1 MKIRDI
7 VQYLES
13 FAPPSLQESYDNAG
27 LLTGDSNWECTG
39 IICTLD
45 TLEAVV
51 EEAVENGCNLIVSHH
66 PVIFK
71 GLKKINGK
79 NYVERTIIKAIKN
92 DVAIYAVHTNLDNV
106 AAGVNARIA
115 DKLCLIDRKIL
126 LPKEETLIKLYTFA
140 PNAQAEKIRS
150 AIFEAGAGYI
160 GNYSECSFNAP
171 GTGTYKPM
179 QGSDPYTGEVGKR
192 HEEPETKIE
201 VIFPKYLTGKVVS
214 ALIAAHP
221 YEEVAYDLVPL
232 LNKFDGAGSG
242 IIGDLKEPVAE
253 LDFLETLKKVFALSV
268 IRHTILLKR
277 RIQRVAVCGGSG
289 SFLIQ
294 QAIRQ
299 KADIFI
305 SADVKYHDFFDADGQ
320 LVIADIG
327 HGESEHF
334 TIELLYDILKAK
346 FPNFAIQKTGVN
358 SNPVSYF

>member
-1 MKIRDI
+1 MKIRNI

-13 FAPPSLQESYDNAG
+13 VAPPSLQESYDNAG
-27 LLTGDSNWECTG
+27 LLTGDPDWECTG
-39 IICTLD
+39 LICTLD

-51 EEAVENGCNLIVSHH
+51 DEAVENGCNLIVSHH

-92 DVAIYAVHTNLDNV
+92 DIAIYAVHTNLDNI
-106 AAGVNARIA
+106 ADGVNRRIA
-115 DKLCLIDRKIL
+115 DKLLLVNQKIL
-126 LPKEETLIKLYTFA
+126 LPKEDMLIKLFTFA
-140 PNAQAEKIRS
+140 PSEQAEKVRS
-150 AIFEAGAGYI
+150 AMFEAGAGYI
-160 GNYSECSFNAP
+160 GNYSQCSFNAL

-179 QGSDPYTGEVGKR
+179 QGSDPYAGEVGKR

-201 VIFPKYLTGKVVS
+201 VIFPKHLTGKIVS
-214 ALIAAHP
+214 ALIEAHP

-232 LNKFDGAGSG
+232 LNKFDGVGSG
-242 IIGDLKEPVAE
+242 MIGDLGEPVAE
-253 LDFLETLKKVFALSV
+253 LDFLENLKKVFSLSV

-277 RIQRVAVCGGSG
+277 HIQKVAVCGGSG

-294 QAIRQ
+294 EAIRQ

-305 SADVKYHDFFDADGQ
+305 SADIKYHDFFDADSK

>member
-1 MKIRDI
+1 MKIRNV

-13 FAPPSLQESYDNAG
+13 VAPPSLQESYDNAG
-27 LLTGDSNWECTG
+27 LLTGDPDWECTG
-39 IICTLD
+39 LICTLD

-51 EEAVENGCNLIVSHH
+51 DEAVENGCNLIVSHH

-79 NYVERTIIKAIKN
+79 NYVERTMIKAIKN
-92 DVAIYAVHTNLDNV
+92 DIAIYAVHTNLDNI
-106 AAGVNARIA
+106 ADGVNRRIA
-115 DKLCLIDRKIL
+115 DKLLLVNQKIL
-126 LPKEETLIKLYTFA
+126 LPKEDMLIKLFTFA
-140 PNAQAEKIRS
+140 PSEQAEKVRS
-150 AIFEAGAGYI
+150 AMFEAGAGFI
-160 GNYSECSFNAP
+160 GNYSQCSFNAL

-179 QGSDPYTGEVGKR
+179 QGSDPYAGEVGKR

-201 VIFPKYLTGKVVS
+201 VIFPKHLTGKIVS
-214 ALIAAHP
+214 ALIEAHP

-232 LNKFDGAGSG
+232 LNKFDGVGSG
-242 IIGDLKEPVAE
+242 IIGDLERPVAE
-253 LDFLETLKKVFALSV
+253 LDFLENLKKVFSLSV
-268 IRHTILLKR
+268 IRHSILLKR
-277 RIQRVAVCGGSG
+277 HIQKVAVCGGSG

-294 QAIRQ
+294 EAIRQ

-305 SADVKYHDFFDADGQ
+305 SADIKYHDFFDADSK